1 MTPRCATSTALL
13 LILSSTYGIALW
25 ASSFC
30 RGGQVLGR
38 ELREIPS
45 KLRRLESTL
54 QESAMCEA
62 FQGTDVLDEPTAF
75 LQTKTYVQK
84 RVEAFGPDDS
94 VAFLQTKASL
104 QKKAQVAEE
113 PKGLDVSVPTFEEPW
128 AKYWSKCVQ
137 SAASYNPGRVGPD
150 KLPWGEAM
158 QKQASSANVT
168 ISIFSSQFHTT
179 ERLWTLQN
187 IIADPLTAVNRLPT
201 QHTDDEML
209 KLYSETNSRIHELD
223 AKLQAMKAS
232 LVKKGA
238 HPPAQHVLASVH
250 FADLHNR
257 MLALLGQPLWP
268 EDVEFVQKHW
278 LKWLKHYASDYSKLF
293 ESDMNA
299 GAFHTFCAKQEV
311 ADIQEQLQK
320 AKSKY

>member
-1 MTPRCATSTALL
+1 MTPRCAASTALL
-13 LILSSTYGIALW
+13 LILSSTYGIAIW

-38 ELREIPS
+38 ELREVPS

-54 QESAMCEA
+54 RDSAICEA
-62 FQGTDVLDEPTAF
+62 FQGTDVLDEPIAF
-75 LQTKTYVQK
+75 LQTKTYLQN
-84 RVEAFGPDDS
+84 RAGASGRDDS
-94 VAFLQTKASL
+94 IAFLQTKTSL
-104 QKKAQVAEE
+104 QKKAQVAEV
-113 PKGLDVSVPTFEEPW
+113 PKGPDVSVPTFEEPW
-128 AKYWSKCVQ
+128 AKYWSKCVE
-137 SAASYNPGRVGPD
+137 SAASYNPGLVGPD

-158 QKQASSANVT
+158 EKQAAFANVT

-187 IIADPLTAVNRLPT
+187 IIADPLSAVNRLPT
-201 QHTDDEML
+201 QHSDDEML
-209 KLYSETNSRIHELD
+209 KLYSETNSRIHDLD
-223 AKLQAMKAS
+223 AKLQAMKAW

-268 EDVEFVQKHW
+268 EDADFVQKHW
-278 LKWLKHYASDYSKLF
+278 LKWLKRYASDYSELF

-311 ADIQEQLQK
+311 ADIQDKLQK
-320 AKSKY
+320 EKNKY